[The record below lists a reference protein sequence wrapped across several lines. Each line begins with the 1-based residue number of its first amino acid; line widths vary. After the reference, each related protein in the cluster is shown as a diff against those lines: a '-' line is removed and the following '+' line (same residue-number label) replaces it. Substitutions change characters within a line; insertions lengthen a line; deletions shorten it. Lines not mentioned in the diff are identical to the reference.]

1 MKSAFLSAV
10 AVLVFAGTTISAAQ
24 KSNPN
29 PDEQA
34 IRKLDKDWSAAAGSK
49 DVDKTVSFYS
59 DDASALPFN
68 APIANG
74 KDQIR
79 QVWAHLT
86 SLPGFALSFGPTKI
100 EVAKSGDLAYD
111 VGTFELKTND
121 AQGNTTTEVGKYT
134 VVWKKQ
140 ADGSWK
146 FALDLGVGNP
156 EPKDPLPMW
165 PPGQG
170 QMDQEISAKVSQQL
184 ARSGLLEAERKF
196 SQVSAELGARESF
209 LLYAAKDV
217 RLFRNDH
224 FPFVG
229 KMAAADALA
238 PVTAEWTWTSL
249 FAGVSISGDLGY
261 TYGTYELREKA
272 GSVSERGNYARVW
285 KKVLGDWKLVID
297 VADPLPR
304 K

>member
-1 MKSAFLSAV
+1 MKSAFVSAV
-10 AVLVFAGTTISAAQ
+10 AVLVFAGTAISAAQ

-100 EVAKSGDLAYD
+100 EAAKSGDLAYD

-121 AQGNTTTEVGKYT
+121 AQGNTTTEAGKYT

-140 ADGSWK
+140 ADKQWK
-146 FALDLGVGNP
+146 AVVDMFNTD
-156 EPKDPLPMW
+156 K
-165 PPGQG
+165 
-170 QMDQEISAKVSQQL
+170 
-184 ARSGLLEAERKF
+184 
-196 SQVSAELGARESF
+196 
-209 LLYAAKDV
+209 
-217 RLFRNDH
+217 
-224 FPFVG
+224 
-229 KMAAADALA
+229 
-238 PVTAEWTWTSL
+238 
-249 FAGVSISGDLGY
+249 
-261 TYGTYELREKA
+261 
-272 GSVSERGNYARVW
+272 
-285 KKVLGDWKLVID
+285 
-297 VADPLPR
+297 
-304 K
+304 

>member
-1 MKSAFLSAV
+1 MKSAFVSAV
-10 AVLVFAGTTISAAQ
+10 AVLVFAGTAISAAQ

-111 VGTFELKTND
+111 VGTFELKSND
-121 AQGNTTTEVGKYT
+121 AQGNVTTEVGKYV

-140 ADGSWK
+140 PDKTWK
-146 FALDLGVGNP
+146 A
-156 EPKDPLPMW
+156 
-165 PPGQG
+165 
-170 QMDQEISAKVSQQL
+170 
-184 ARSGLLEAERKF
+184 
-196 SQVSAELGARESF
+196 
-209 LLYAAKDV
+209 
-217 RLFRNDH
+217 
-224 FPFVG
+224 
-229 KMAAADALA
+229 
-238 PVTAEWTWTSL
+238 
-249 FAGVSISGDLGY
+249 
-261 TYGTYELREKA
+261 
-272 GSVSERGNYARVW
+272 
-285 KKVLGDWKLVID
+285 VID
-297 VADPLPR
+297 MFSTD

>member
-1 MKSAFLSAV
+1 MKSAFVSAV
-10 AVLVFAGTTISAAQ
+10 AVLVFAGTAISAAQ

-140 ADGSWK
+140 ADKQWK
-146 FALDLGVGNP
+146 AVVDMFNTD
-156 EPKDPLPMW
+156 K
-165 PPGQG
+165 
-170 QMDQEISAKVSQQL
+170 
-184 ARSGLLEAERKF
+184 
-196 SQVSAELGARESF
+196 
-209 LLYAAKDV
+209 
-217 RLFRNDH
+217 
-224 FPFVG
+224 
-229 KMAAADALA
+229 
-238 PVTAEWTWTSL
+238 
-249 FAGVSISGDLGY
+249 
-261 TYGTYELREKA
+261 
-272 GSVSERGNYARVW
+272 
-285 KKVLGDWKLVID
+285 
-297 VADPLPR
+297 
-304 K
+304 